1 MALFANGLDGSFN
14 NSHEYV
20 TFCIITK
27 SFGRYYINILK
38 LRREEG
44 RGRGMTIGWEEKRDG
59 KEISEKHSNEDE
71 FIKGI

>member
-1 MALFANGLDGSFN
+1 VALFANGLDASFN

-44 RGRGMTIGWEEKRDG
+44 MTIRWEEKRDG